1 MPHPPD
7 AGATNPPLFVYGTL
21 MPGHLRWP
29 VLEPHALSWRPAAVE
44 GRLYDSGEGWP
55 TARFGPGPDLV
66 RGWAVDL
73 RPEVADIVLRHLDEV
88 EDVATGLFRRVT
100 VPLLDGGPAI
110 AYEMTTDAGSLTRID
125 VWDTQP
131 EA

>member
-1 MPHPPD
+1 M
-7 AGATNPPLFVYGTL
+7 ALPLFVYGTL

-55 TARFGPGPDLV
+55 AAVFTAGDDLV
-66 RGWAVDL
+66 KGWAVDL
-73 RPEVADIVLRHLDEV
+73 DPAVADIVMAHLDEV
-88 EDVATGLFRRVT
+88 EGVDQGLFRRVE
-100 VPLLDGGPAI
+100 VRLLDGEPVA
-110 AYEMTTDAGSLTRID
+110 AYELGTSPDALARIEEWTD
-125 VWDTQP
+125 QH